1 MTPTEQD
8 IYAWMGISPLI
19 LANQEV
25 KNPKAAVI
33 SVVLP
38 GQAPLE
44 AEPEQMTLTPQLEP
58 VVLEPVVA
66 APKPKQRVIETVPT
80 GRQANTDL
88 LEAEEVAEVASELA
102 PQFDSIEADDSVE
115 PEAVVPPDEPIEA
128 DDAPVTRRRRRR
140 SSATTSD

>member
-1 MTPTEQD
+1 MTPAEQD

-44 AEPEQMTLTPQLEP
+44 AEPEQMTLASQLEP

-115 PEAVVPPDEPIEA
+115 PEAVVTPDESIEA

>member
-1 MTPTEQD
+1 MTPAEQD

-44 AEPEQMTLTPQLEP
+44 AEPEQMTLTSQLEP
-58 VVLEPVVA
+58 LVLEPVVA

-80 GRQANTDL
+80 GRQANADL
-88 LEAEEVAEVASELA
+88 LEAEEVAEVASVLA
-102 PQFDSIEADDSVE
+102 PQFDSIEAASIE
-115 PEAVVPPDEPIEA
+115 PEVVVTPDEPIEA